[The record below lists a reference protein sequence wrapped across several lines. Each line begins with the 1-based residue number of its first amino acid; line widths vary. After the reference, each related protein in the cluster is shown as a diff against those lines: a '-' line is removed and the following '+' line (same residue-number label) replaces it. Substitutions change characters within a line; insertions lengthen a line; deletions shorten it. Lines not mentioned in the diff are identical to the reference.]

1 MRKICPDCHG
11 IYETQFLCPNCGVQL
26 LDEPENAAAM
36 TARGPEELVRAPEMA
51 TRFLAGLLLA
61 QGSYYG
67 VRLMATAVQMSMGNA
82 TGYAPPAGPFADPG
96 LMLMSCLAGSLI
108 AGAGNARALAAGA
121 ALGLI
126 HALALIA
133 APFALGNWPNHLLI
147 FGGWGVLSL
156 VGAFGARIGRF
167 AWPPLS
173 DIRDPTAPKAEKK
186 AKVKTPPT
194 PIAWLRVFG
203 GAALSIGCTVW
214 AGPIRDY
221 IIGTSGGKFVVDSRI
236 QSHFVTWG
244 ISALA
249 MMVGGVFAGASTQSG
264 LKHGFLVG
272 FLSCIG
278 IFVIH
283 SQVVHE
289 SLPAEKFF
297 ASVFGFP
304 ETDELTPPRLGLFL
318 ITNALLLGIFGG
330 FFGSTLLPR
339 ITGGQGKLD
348 RGAI

>member
-1 MRKICPDCHG
+1 VRKICPQCQG
-11 IYETQFLCPNCGVQL
+11 VFETQFLCPSCGIQL
-26 LDEPENAAAM
+26 LDEPENAA
-36 TARGPEELVRAPEMA
+36 TARSPEELVREPEIA
-51 TRFLAGLLLA
+51 TRFLAGLILA
-61 QGSYYG
+61 QGLYYG
-67 VRLMATAVQMSMGNA
+67 VRLMATAGQMSLLG
-82 TGYAPPAGPFADPG
+82 TIGYAPAAGQFADPG
-96 LMLMSCLAGSLI
+96 LMLLTGLAGSLI
-108 AGAGNARALAAGA
+108 AGAGNSRAMAAGA

-126 HALALIA
+126 HALALIGGE
-133 APFALGNWPNHLLI
+133 FALGSSPSNLLM

-156 VGAFGARIGRF
+156 VGAFGARIARYV
-167 AWPPLS
+167 WPPLI
-173 DIRDPTAPKAEKK
+173 DIYDPSALTKKEKK
-186 AKVKTPPT
+186 AKAKAPSP
-194 PIAWLRVFG
+194 PIAYLRVLG

-221 IIGTSGGKFVVDSRI
+221 IVGTSGGKFVMDSRI

-272 FLSCIG
+272 FLACIG

-297 ASVFGFP
+297 AALFGFP
-304 ETDELTPPRLGLFL
+304 ETSALTPARLGLFL
-318 ITNALLLGIFGG
+318 ITNALLLGVLGGYFGA
-330 FFGSTLLPR
+330 SLLPR
-339 ITGGQGKLD
+339 VVGGPSKLD